1 MDIILREYLAIIRER
16 KTAFFFVMLG
26 LAGGVSLDLLA
37 PVFYKN
43 IANGLAMPFSDETLE
58 MLLDNLL
65 VILGIYAAIWISWRI
80 LEVAIIPFEAGGI
93 RMLDKRCFEILLRQ
107 RYSFFED
114 NFSGSLVKSANRFIR
129 SFETIMDWFLFHFVA
144 NLLAVTISFIIFYGQ
159 QPEFALYF
167 LSWVVLF
174 LSWNVF
180 YSIWK
185 LKFDE
190 RVAAWDSK
198 LGGAYSDGI
207 SNIFVVKSFAL
218 ESEERAG
225 VGTLADEAYAK
236 RRLAWALM
244 FVSFAVQGLLT
255 FGIELLLLYLMID
268 KWKSGSFQV
277 GEFVLFQ
284 SILLLLIHRLWDF
297 GRNFRTFFT
306 SLADAR
312 EMAEIIRLSEI
323 EKDPETAR
331 AIPVTWGRVDFDRI
345 GFGYPGSGVLFDNF
359 SLTIRPGEKVALVG
373 HSGSGKSSLTRLLFR
388 FSEPQQGR
396 VLLDGHDLRD
406 FRLDSLRS
414 QISLVPQQPELF
426 HRSIRDNILLGKQV
440 SEQQL
445 REVARKAGVLEFID
459 RLPEGF
465 DTPVGERGV
474 KLSGGETQ
482 RIAIARALLE
492 EAPVVVLDEAT
503 SALDS
508 LTEHE
513 IQKAIFELIEERT
526 AIVIA
531 HRLSTILRMDRIIV
545 MDNGR
550 IIEEG
555 THQQLLDRKGHY
567 HAMWQHQSG
576 EFFGKA

>member
-1 MDIILREYLAIIRER
+1 
-16 KTAFFFVMLG
+16 
-26 LAGGVSLDLLA
+26 
-37 PVFYKN
+37 
-43 IANGLAMPFSDETLE
+43 
-58 MLLDNLL
+58 
-65 VILGIYAAIWISWRI
+65 
-80 LEVAIIPFEAGGI
+80 
-93 RMLDKRCFEILLRQ
+93 
-107 RYSFFED
+107 
-114 NFSGSLVKSANRFIR
+114 
-129 SFETIMDWFLFHFVA
+129 
-144 NLLAVTISFIIFYGQ
+144 
-159 QPEFALYF
+159 
-167 LSWVVLF
+167 
-174 LSWNVF
+174 
-180 YSIWK
+180 
-185 LKFDE
+185 
-190 RVAAWDSK
+190 
-198 LGGAYSDGI
+198 
-207 SNIFVVKSFAL
+207 
-218 ESEERAG
+218 
-225 VGTLADEAYAK
+225 
-236 RRLAWALM
+236 
-244 FVSFAVQGLLT
+244 
-255 FGIELLLLYLMID
+255 
-268 KWKSGSFQV
+268 
-277 GEFVLFQ
+277 
-284 SILLLLIHRLWDF
+284 
-297 GRNFRTFFT
+297 
-306 SLADAR
+306 
-312 EMAEIIRLSEI
+312 
-323 EKDPETAR
+323 
-331 AIPVTWGRVDFDRI
+331 
-345 GFGYPGSGVLFDNF
+345 VLFDNF

-474 KLSGGETQ
+474 KLSGGEKQ

-531 HRLSTILRMDRIIV
+531 HRLSTILRMDRIVV

-555 THQQLLDRKGHY
+555 THQQLLERKGHY